1 MAVFRVEVA
10 AMITGKRPRK
20 PVPYKR
26 PRKDD
31 KKKVGK
37 GALLKDD
44 LRRWIDSKMKGSERR
59 G

>member
-1 MAVFRVEVA
+1 
-10 AMITGKRPRK
+10 MITGKRPKK
-20 PVPYKR
+20 PTPYKR

-37 GALLKDD
+37 GAMLKDD
-44 LRRWIDSKMKGSERR
+44 LRRWIKSKLKGSEDC

>member
-1 MAVFRVEVA
+1 
-10 AMITGKRPRK
+10 MITGKRPRK
-20 PVPYKR
+20 PTPYKR
-26 PRKDD
+26 PRKDE

-44 LRRWIDSKMKGSERR
+44 LRKWIDSRMKGSERR